1 VCVCVQALFAT
12 TITSAVDTLQTAL
25 DGPHRALLSSAS
37 YQGGARHLL
46 LQSTPSQQQETVVS
60 KTSLE
65 EALRMV
71 FATVTW
77 ACLRNPAL
85 QKVCGSNVA
94 SSASVSLLH
103 SDNSST
109 GGGVSSNRPPEA
121 GRQSGSLLR
130 RLCALTPKYYR
141 ENRLVLVVFTCC
153 VNLCEELNR
162 NGFAEVILIC
172 LNIAVRCCASL
183 FAVSC

>member
-1 VCVCVQALFAT
+1 
-12 TITSAVDTLQTAL
+12 VDTLQTAL

-37 YQGGARHLL
+37 YQGGAQHLL
-46 LQSTPSQQQETVVS
+46 LQSAPSQQQDTVVS

-71 FATVTW
+71 FAAVTW

-103 SDNSST
+103 SDST
-109 GGGVSSNRPPEA
+109 STAGGVSGNRPPDA

-130 RLCALTPKYYR
+130 RLCALTPKFFR
-141 ENRLVLVVFTCC
+141 ENRLVLI
-153 VNLCEELNR
+153 
-162 NGFAEVILIC
+162 VIM
-172 LNIAVRCCASL
+172 
-183 FAVSC
+183 